1 MFSPEQIASG
11 LLPSVAKTWAA
22 KAYFGRLIIE
32 IKKKKERNIKKKCLE
47 RKNDESLEKTKVNLV
62 NGRGHLIQQ
71 QKFRVLV
78 RYRELSFIFEFALRH
93 ASGLIARV

>member
-32 IKKKKERNIKKKCLE
+32 IKKKRKKYKKKCLK
-47 RKNDESLEKTKVNLV
+47 RKNDESLENTKVNLV

-93 ASGLIARV
+93 ASGLIVRV

>member
-1 MFSPEQIASG
+1 M
-11 LLPSVAKTWAA
+11 
-22 KAYFGRLIIE
+22 
-32 IKKKKERNIKKKCLE
+32 
-47 RKNDESLEKTKVNLV
+47 KVNLV
-62 NGRGHLIQQ
+62 NGRGHLIQR

>member
-22 KAYFGRLIIE
+22 EAYFGRLVIE
-32 IKKKKERNIKKKCLE
+32 IKKKKWKKECRK
-47 RKNDESLEKTKVNLV
+47 RKNDKSWENTKVNLV
-62 NGRGHLIQQ
+62 NGRGHLIQR